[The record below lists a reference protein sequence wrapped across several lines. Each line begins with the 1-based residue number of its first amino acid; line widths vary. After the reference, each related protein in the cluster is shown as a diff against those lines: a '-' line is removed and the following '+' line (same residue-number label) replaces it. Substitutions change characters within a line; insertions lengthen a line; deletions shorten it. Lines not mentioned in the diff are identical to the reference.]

1 MRPTTLATACAVLGL
16 GFALGPAQAQYVG
29 SPGGGSS
36 TGTISGTSGT
46 TRSTGTTPDASAR
59 PTQSGLPAN
68 LGRAG
73 EAGGRPMML
82 DRLQT
87 PRGFRD
93 QRLDSRDRSQGRT
106 IPRRQSR
113 SVERYPASRLF
124 PTRPNSPE
132 DTEKNRYR
140 QPMPPDEG
148 SISAA
153 QRRSLGRR
161 TGADFT
167 LQECVQI
174 YDSGTGMT
182 RQAWNDSCRR
192 TTTSAPR

>member
-1 MRPTTLATACAVLGL
+1 MRPTTLATACVLLACGL
-16 GFALGPAQAQYVG
+16 CLPSAQAQYVG

-36 TGTISGTSGT
+36 TGPTSGTSGT
-46 TRSTGTTPDASAR
+46 TRSTGTTPDALAR
-59 PTQSGLPAN
+59 PGQSGLPAN

-73 EAGGRPMML
+73 EAGGRPMM
-82 DRLQT
+82 DRLDT

-93 QRLDSRDRSQGRT
+93 QRLDSRDRSLGRT
-106 IPRRQSR
+106 IPRRDTR

-124 PTRPNSPE
+124 PTRPSSPE

-140 QPMPPDEG
+140 QPMPPEEG

-153 QRRSLGRR
+153 QRRALGRR

-167 LQECVQI
+167 LQECIQI
-174 YDSGTGMT
+174 YDSGTRMT